1 MLSDINND
9 TIHTLEQIA
18 DSFKSMYDNY
28 PMYEWAWAANILQQI
43 LGKKNDEISPEDI
56 IELTTKW
63 KEAVV
68 DLDHRLYAD
77 AKKEFIA
84 TAQIGFGLDGD
95 KKTKHQDFTAVR
107 GTFEPDSFVS
117 EIEKHISS
125 KTELAHELINRMEKL
140 CKKNLKLEKGEKIEK
155 ESII

>member
-1 MLSDINND
+1 
-9 TIHTLEQIA
+9 
-18 DSFKSMYDNY
+18 
-28 PMYEWAWAANILQQI
+28 MYEWAWATDILQKI
-43 LGKKNDEISPEDI
+43 LDKKIDEISPEDI

-68 DLDHRLYAD
+68 DLDNLLYED

-95 KKTKHQDFTAVR
+95 KKTKKLDFAAVR
-107 GTFEPDSFVS
+107 GTFDKDSFVS

-125 KTELAHELINRMEKL
+125 KTELANELINRMEKL
-140 CKKNLKLEKGEKIEK
+140 RK
-155 ESII
+155 